1 MIMKLFVTIP
11 AYNEAKTLG
20 KVIKSI
26 PRQIKGFS
34 VVKVLVYDD
43 GSADQTLEVAKQAG
57 ADYVFRHKRNFG
69 LARTFKDASTIAI
82 KLGADVVVN
91 TDADNQ
97 YDQSEIVSLV
107 KPILE
112 NRADMVIGDRQVVKL
127 SHMPLGKKYG
137 NLLGSFVI
145 RWLTGIK
152 VNDASSGFRAMTSEL
167 IRKVHIFS
175 SHTYTHEML
184 IAAHFREFTILEI
197 PVIFSRRKT
206 GGSRLISKGVINHI
220 FKSGATIL
228 RAILLYR
235 ALSVFSY
242 LGGILSLSG
251 LFGLL
256 RFAYFAFVENDPS
269 GHVQSLVISSI
280 LLGIGFNIIILG
292 FIADLISYNRK
303 LIEEK

>member
-1 MIMKLFVTIP
+1 MKLFVTIP

-20 KVIKSI
+20 QVIKSI
-26 PRQIKGFS
+26 PRQIKGFDM
-34 VVKVLVYDD
+34 VKVLVYDD
-43 GSADQTLEVAKQAG
+43 GSKDQTAAVAKRFG

-69 LARTFKDASTIAI
+69 LARTFAHAATQAV
-82 KLGADVVVN
+82 KLGADVLVN

-97 YDQSEIVSLV
+97 YDQQEIIRLV

-112 NRADMVIGDRQVVKL
+112 NRADLVIGDRQVAKL
-127 SHMPLGKKYG
+127 KHMPFAKKYG
-137 NLLGSFVI
+137 NLLGSFMI

-152 VNDASSGFRAMTSEL
+152 VEDASSGFRAMTGEL
-167 IRKVHIFS
+167 VRKVHIFS
-175 SHTYTHEML
+175 THTYTHEML
-184 IAAHFREFTILEI
+184 IAAHFREFAILEI
-197 PVIFSRRKT
+197 PVTFSRRVT
-206 GGSRLISKGVINHI
+206 GGSRLISKGVLNHV

-228 RAILLYR
+228 RAVLLYR

-251 LFGLL
+251 LLGLL
-256 RFAYFAFVENDPS
+256 RFGYFAFVQNDPS

>member
-1 MIMKLFVTIP
+1 MKLFVTIP

-20 KVIKSI
+20 QVIKSI
-26 PRQIKGFS
+26 PRQIKGFDM
-34 VVKVLVYDD
+34 VKVLVYDD
-43 GSADQTLEVAKQAG
+43 GSKDQTAAVAKRFG

-69 LARTFKDASTIAI
+69 LARTFAHAATQAV
-82 KLGADVVVN
+82 KLGADVLVN

-97 YDQSEIVSLV
+97 YDQQEIIKLV

-112 NRADMVIGDRQVVKL
+112 NRADLVIGDRQVAKL
-127 SHMPLGKKYG
+127 KHMPFAKKYG
-137 NLLGSFVI
+137 NLLGSFMI

-152 VNDASSGFRAMTSEL
+152 VEDASSGFRAMTGEL
-167 IRKVHIFS
+167 VRKVHIFS
-175 SHTYTHEML
+175 THTYTHEML
-184 IAAHFREFTILEI
+184 IAAHFREFAILEI
-197 PVIFSRRKT
+197 PVTFSRRVT
-206 GGSRLISKGVINHI
+206 GGSRLISKGVLNHV

-228 RAILLYR
+228 RAVLLYR

-251 LFGLL
+251 LLGLL
-256 RFAYFAFVENDPS
+256 RFGYFAFVQNDPS